1 MNSDRTVYAPEMD
14 VEGNGVAPRLSVKIV
29 WIHHDRY
36 FARLFN
42 PFFFFFFFSFFYPF
56 FFFFFFSIH
65 SSIHSS
71 PLPIT
76 HEYIYKCLPRFKSRA
91 DISILRDV
99 LFILEIYA
107 CL

>member
-42 PFFFFFFFSFFYPF
+42 PFFFFFFFS
-56 FFFFFFSIH
+56 IH

-71 PLPIT
+71 PLPII